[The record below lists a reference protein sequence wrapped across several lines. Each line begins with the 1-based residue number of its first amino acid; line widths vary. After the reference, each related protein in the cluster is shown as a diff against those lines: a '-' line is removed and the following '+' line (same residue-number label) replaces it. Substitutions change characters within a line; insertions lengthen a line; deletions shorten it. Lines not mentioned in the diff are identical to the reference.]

1 VAVRT
6 REYESDFVREYVF
19 QGRAEGKAEGK
30 AAAVLEVLRPRGL
43 DVPDDVRDRVL
54 GCTDLDRL
62 DVYLRRAV
70 TAGSA
75 ADVVA

>member
-19 QGRAEGKAEGK
+19 QGRAEGKA
-30 AAAVLEVLRPRGL
+30 AAVLEVLRTRGL

-62 DVYLRRAV
+62 DVHLRRAV